1 MKIIVK
7 LYPVFIALLAISLG
21 VFAYVSEIP
30 FLDIM
35 ELKTIDLR
43 FKSRG
48 SIEPDSNI
56 VLAVIDEKSIAKE
69 GKWIWPRSKIADLV
83 NKLSEKGARVIAFD
97 IGFFEPDEK
106 RVVQIINS
114 IQSEAKHI
122 DIQNK
127 SFEQYLENLKSESDN
142 DKLLADAILDSKAK
156 VVLGYFFHMNPEE
169 SKHFD
174 KKTIRI
180 HKKNISGSKYKFVR
194 YSSDNAY
201 NAPLIEV
208 NVPQSNIE
216 VVSKATKYSGYFN
229 MIPD

>member
-1 MKIIVK
+1 MKKISK
-7 LYPVFIALLAISLG
+7 LYPVFIAFLAILSG

-48 SIEPDSNI
+48 SIDPGSNI

-69 GKWIWPRSKIADLV
+69 GKWIWPRSKMADLV

-106 RVVQIINS
+106 RILQVINS
-114 IQSEAKHI
+114 IQSEAERINIH
-122 DIQNK
+122 NK
-127 SFEQYLENLKSESDN
+127 RFEQYLENLKSKSDN
-142 DKLLADAILDSKAK
+142 DKLLADAILDSKAR

-169 SKHFD
+169 SGHFD
-174 KKTIRI
+174 E
-180 HKKNISGSKYKFVR
+180 KNIQ
-194 YSSDNAY
+194 
-201 NAPLIEV
+201 APLL
-208 NVPQSNIE
+208 P
-216 VVSKATKYSGYFN
+216 
-229 MIPD
+229 